1 MYAIGITSGWADSS
15 AEQGRALL
23 RDLAAISGGNS
34 FFPSSVYNLE
44 NICRNIATELKYQ
57 YVLGYHSTNKAKDG
71 EWRKIKVTAEYPNNK
86 LTVRAKAGYYGPTQ
100 PPASTN

>member
-1 MYAIGITSGWADSS
+1 MYAIGITNGWADSS

-44 NICRNIATELKYQ
+44 NICRNIATELKFQ
-57 YVLGYHSTNKAKDG
+57 YVLGYHSTNQAKDG
-71 EWRKIKVTAEYPNNK
+71 EWRKIKVSAEYPNNK
-86 LTVRAKAGYYGPTQ
+86 LTVRAKQGYYAPNQ
-100 PPASTN
+100 AASN